1 MSNPLVQ
8 PDPGLFIWTIA
19 TFLVLLALLAKFA
32 WKPLL
37 QALETRQASIRKSL
51 DDADSAK
58 QELERLQRESTKIIQ
73 EARYTA
79 ESIIEKSRS
88 DAEKVRDDLKVK
100 AREEAEGILRNAER
114 QIEAHTRQALRDIR
128 NEVGDMAVLI
138 ASKVLERNVSK
149 EDNQR
154 LIDEALRQIQ
164 ISKQ

>member
-1 MSNPLVQ
+1 MNNPLVQ
-8 PDPGLFIWTIA
+8 PDPGLFIWTIL
-19 TFLVLLALLAKFA
+19 TFLVLLILLAKFA

-37 QALETRQASIRKSL
+37 QALESRQASIRKSL
-51 DDADSAK
+51 DDADTAK
-58 QELERLQRESTKIIQ
+58 QELERLQRESTQIIQ
-73 EARYTA
+73 EARAAA

-154 LIDEALRQIQ
+154 LIDEALSQMQ

>member
-1 MSNPLVQ
+1 MNNPLVQ
-8 PDPGLFIWTIA
+8 PDPGLFIWTIL

-37 QALETRQASIRKSL
+37 QALETRQTSIRKSL

-58 QELERLQRESTKIIQ
+58 QELERLQRESMKIIQ
-73 EARYTA
+73 EARATA

-100 AREEAEGILRNAER
+100 DREEAEGILRNAER
-114 QIEAHTRQALRDIR
+114 QIDAHTRQALRDIR
-128 NEVGDMAVLI
+128 NEGGDMAVLI

-154 LIDEALRQIQ
+154 LIDEARRQMHT
-164 ISKQ
+164 SKQ